1 MRWVACV
8 ASPSSPFGCRRGRET
23 NRRARA
29 DVRKFPSSGFGPLS
43 FFRTSPLLHCL
54 STKNFLPSTFASWAL
69 PRSRHREIT
78 MNPPIHSRSQSSSEI
93 HSRVNTP
100 LHPCLGYSFYL
111 LTSVVV
117 SPYTGNFILRRCCSP
132 CVPFARSRARGLW
145 SFGRAPPV
153 CVRPPATATLG
164 SVTRF
169 GRPKRSLLVL
179 SVRACAHHH
188 HALAEV
194 RLFCTIDNLSYCSLI
209 YLW

>member
-1 MRWVACV
+1 MACV

-132 CVPFARSRARGLW
+132 WCVPFARSRARGLW
-145 SFGRAPPV
+145 SCGRAPV
-153 CVRPPATATLG
+153 CVRPPPATATLG
-164 SVTRF
+164 SVTRL
-169 GRPKRSLLVL
+169 PLE
-179 SVRACAHHH
+179 AE
-188 HALAEV
+188 ALAARTLRSCV
-194 RLFCTIDNLSYCSLI
+194 RSPSPCPRGSETFLYD
-209 YLW
+209 